1 MATTSNPLAAAAAA
15 ASIPF
20 PNPKRTFV
28 QNRYSQLST
37 KNIIAAEHRI
47 ELSDLLQEG
56 STALKAIYR
65 SKFLIGEYLK
75 YVDANYN
82 GDGIYDFNVT
92 TPPPFES
99 TYVGQKKEEEKP
111 SAETEN
117 IKEKL
122 RTAEELIKKLYKR
135 NSHMEIENKYL
146 KSELSRRDKQPGS
159 KAAPGT
165 STAQQENG
173 QIPRH
178 PLMNKRMLRRC
189 KSCPPTRVILCSAI
203 GGDRD
208 RNRSKNTA
216 DNASLAVEEKKE
228 EESGVTMLRQKVLSL
243 TEALVSCQHENNRL
257 SKEKKEKISLRDSL
271 IKKYFL
277 ERDSYIAQLHNLLQE
292 VSEKID
298 NPMRL
303 TRVKQPAASI
313 NPIVAGNNMLKEVG
327 SKLTDQIS
335 SVTTTLLHGGDATNE
350 DLLKSTSSVTD
361 LLGTHG
367 DISGRKR
374 ELLRRVKKIVEGLP
388 VDKKKPL
395 LQLILELRQVNRSL
409 VDSNATIMHTYEE
422 LKVRLNNDLIQEKL
436 GTALLKDQV
445 RSLGGTVD
453 DEAIPSSQ

>member
-1 MATTSNPLAAAAAA
+1 MATSSNPLAAAAAA
-15 ASIPF
+15 ANIQF

-28 QNRYSQLST
+28 QNRYSQLDT
-37 KNIIAAEHRI
+37 KNVIAAEHRI

-56 STALKAIYR
+56 TTALKAIYR
-65 SKFLIGEYLK
+65 SKFLFGEYLK
-75 YVDANYN
+75 YVDANYG
-82 GDGIYDFNVT
+82 GDGVYDFNVT
-92 TPPPFES
+92 TPPPFEN
-99 TYVGQKKEEEKP
+99 TYVGQRNEEEKP
-111 SAETEN
+111 TAEAEN

-146 KSELSRRDKQPGS
+146 RSELSRRDKPTGAKNGQTL
-159 KAAPGT
+159 A
-165 STAQQENG
+165 AQQELG

-189 KSCPPTRVILCSAI
+189 KSCPPARVILRSAI
-203 GGDRD
+203 GGE
-208 RNRSKNTA
+208 RNRSKAAA
-216 DNASLAVEEKKE
+216 DTTSHAVEEKKE
-228 EESGVTMLRQKVLSL
+228 ESGVSMLRQKVLSL

-257 SKEKKEKISLRDSL
+257 SKEKKEKVSLRDSL
-271 IKKYFL
+271 IKKYL
-277 ERDSYIAQLHNLLQE
+277 IERDSNIAQLHGLLQE
-292 VSEKID
+292 VAEKID

-327 SKLTDQIS
+327 TKLTDQIS
-335 SVTTTLLHGGDATNE
+335 SVTATLLNGGDATCE
-350 DLLKSTSSVTD
+350 ELLKSTSSVTD

-374 ELLRRVKKIVEGLP
+374 ELLRRVKKIVEGLS
-388 VDKKKPL
+388 VDKKKAL

-409 VDSNATIMHTYEE
+409 VDSNGTIMETYED

-436 GTALLKDQV
+436 GSALLKDQV
-445 RSLGGTVD
+445 RSLGGNVD
-453 DEAIPSSQ
+453 DETNSGQA